1 LPSKTIKPTT
11 NSLTQTITCTAPS
24 SISLSQQPRSLH
36 SHQTN
41 SSLSITITLNLQ
53 SIIILLQITYPFKT
67 HTMTTS
73 LASSASISSNPCIHT
88 ATIPKHQNY
97 PQPPNHLTQNR
108 TRAPFFGKSQPA
120 NKTQS
125 AVPIFSATHHGFIQ
139 IKPSPSTLA
148 ICRLT

>member
-1 LPSKTIKPTT
+1 VPVSTDHVTTISATGNTFIQHHHQTHRTSQPIPITFSSTAKTI
-11 NSLTQTITCTAPS
+11 
-24 SISLSQQPRSLH
+24 
-36 SHQTN
+36 
-41 SSLSITITLNLQ
+41 
-53 SIIILLQITYPFKT
+53 PF
-67 HTMTTS
+67 
-73 LASSASISSNPCIHT
+73 
-88 ATIPKHQNY
+88 
-97 PQPPNHLTQNR
+97 QNR